1 MPARMRACP
10 YHRSLV
16 KPLPAVDSSERNGRK
31 RGLGILRK
39 FELAQDAEM
48 VGDRIEVAIAI
59 EDWRAFDG
67 PEVRCGE
74 DEINP
79 QSWIKAL
86 TCIWIA

>member
-1 MPARMRACP
+1 
-10 YHRSLV
+10 
-16 KPLPAVDSSERNGRK
+16 VDSSGRSRRT

-59 EDWRAFDG
+59 EDRRAFDG
-67 PEVRCGE
+67 PEVRRGE

-79 QSWIKAL
+79 QSRIKAL
-86 TCIWIA
+86 TCIRIT